1 MIRQSLFYYWRTNL
15 AVIAGVAIAVAVLAG
30 ALVVGDSVRVSLR
43 DLVLQRLGRTDDIVF
58 STGFFRERLADELR
72 ANRAFNDSF
81 DGACPMIVLDGVV
94 SDQIT
99 GRHVSGVQIYG
110 IDDRFWR
117 FQGRE
122 PISLRDPDDALI
134 SDPLAK
140 ELQTNEGGS
149 ILLRVETRPSI
160 PIESL
165 HGRKENLGRTV
176 RPSVRKVFSAS
187 ELGEFSLRP
196 QQQAVRAVFVPIAR
210 LQAALERP
218 GKVNTIL
225 ISRGDAAEHDV
236 QEMSRQLLEH
246 LVKDTARLEDL
257 GLTLRTLKGSDP
269 GFSAMSM

>member
-1 MIRQSLFYYWRTNL
+1 MIKRSLFYYWRTNL

-140 ELQTNEGGS
+140 ELRTHEGGS
-149 ILLRVETRPSI
+149 ILLRVETRSSI

-165 HGRKENLGRTV
+165 HGDRKSTRLNSSHTV
-176 RPSVRKVFSAS
+176 ISY
-187 ELGEFSLRP
+187 
-196 QQQAVRAVFVPIAR
+196 AVFC
-210 LQAALERP
+210 L
-218 GKVNTIL
+218 
-225 ISRGDAAEHDV
+225 
-236 QEMSRQLLEH
+236 
-246 LVKDTARLEDL
+246 
-257 GLTLRTLKGSDP
+257 
-269 GFSAMSM
+269 